1 MVGVGGRNCLIQGCW
16 GVLKQKDD
24 ICRNSSIPLIADQLR
39 YQREQE
45 YVPSTMFSVRVWEQ
59 PRCKLNARATK
70 VAWEKREFT
79 GTRIHGALTVTVSTV
94 SLAQGKKSMGIKKK
108 KSDKVY
114 QTHKH
119 STIIHILKLETQDLP
134 SNDILGYGR
143 KG

>member
-1 MVGVGGRNCLIQGCW
+1 
-16 GVLKQKDD
+16 
-24 ICRNSSIPLIADQLR
+24 
-39 YQREQE
+39 
-45 YVPSTMFSVRVWEQ
+45 MFSVRVWEQ

-114 QTHKH
+114 
-119 STIIHILKLETQDLP
+119 
-134 SNDILGYGR
+134 
-143 KG
+143 